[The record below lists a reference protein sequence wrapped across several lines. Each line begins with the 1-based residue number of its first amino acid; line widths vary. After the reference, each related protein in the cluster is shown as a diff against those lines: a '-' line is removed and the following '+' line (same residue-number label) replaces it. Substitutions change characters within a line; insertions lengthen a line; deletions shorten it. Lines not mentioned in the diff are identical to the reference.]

1 MRVSCKIEAHLY
13 ITNVNLKIVKQ
24 NLKLNPYMNYFERKL

>member
-1 MRVSCKIEAHLY
+1 MQNRNNPY
-13 ITNVNLKIVKQ
+13 ITNVNLKVVKQ